1 MDTDK
6 INTLKD
12 EDNPLNQSLALN
24 KIVMDLLKERKKQ
37 MQHDKIAFV
46 IVCVVFVFTL
56 CGVLVSN
63 YIERQDLLQQLENT
77 RIDFMEYMDSLEFQS
92 TTTEST
98 ETTVEQQS
106 DEGGGN
112 NIFQAGENATYM
124 EGNGGE

>member
-1 MDTDK
+1 MDPNK
-6 INTLKD
+6 LNTLKNENNALD
-12 EDNPLNQSLALN
+12 QSLALN
-24 KIVMDLLKERKKQ
+24 KIVMDLLEERKKQ
-37 MQHDKIAFV
+37 MQHDKIAFI
-46 IVCVVFVFTL
+46 IVCVVFVISL
-56 CGVLVSN
+56 CGVCVSS

-77 RIDFMEYMDSLEFQS
+77 RIDFMEYIDSLEFQS
-92 TTTEST
+92 TTTEHT